1 MLVAL
6 ASLIASRPSAAEAHQ
21 VGLSQGLYR
30 VVAGGDPAGGGESVS
45 VTLTLARGELRN
57 LAREVDQ
64 DRDGEVSEVEV
75 MLGATAIEAAI
86 VDGLAIAIDERS
98 CTPRFDGAS
107 LTEED
112 GLEIAL
118 RYACPPIRDTARTG
132 AGDEPQRADAE
143 PPRALAA
150 GESDGPSLRI
160 DLSALV
166 ALGGA
171 HRHIARIIPP
181 GSEEVRAERV
191 LHRLRPR
198 AQLSLAPAKTPA
210 TPPARPPEPA
220 PAPEPAD
227 SLADELT
234 PRAEAAGADPATA
247 NDREPDPATPPVDRE
262 LAAYFTLGV
271 EHILSGVDHLVF
283 LLGLMIAGGRL
294 REWALMITAFTVGHS
309 ASLAL
314 ATLELWTPPS
324 SIIEPLIAASIVYIG
339 LENLLRAD
347 PAALRRR
354 WRLTLPFGFV
364 HGFGFAGALAEVGI
378 SGNDGAVAWVLALF
392 NLGVEVGQLAAL
404 ATMAMV
410 LRAVPQLS
418 GTAAKRSISAAIALA
433 GLAWLISRVL

>member
-1 MLVAL
+1 MLA
-6 ASLIASRPSAAEAHQ
+6 LIAGLPSPAAAHTI
-21 VGLSQGLYR
+21 GLSQGLYR
-30 VVAGGDPAGGGESVS
+30 VMAGADPAGGGESVA

-64 DRDGEVSEVEV
+64 DRDGELSEVEV
-75 MLGATAIEAAI
+75 MLGATAIEATI
-86 VDGLAIAIDERS
+86 VGGLRISVGDRS

-118 RYACPPIRDTARTG
+118 RYACPPVTDPAKPT
-132 AGDEPQRADAE
+132 
-143 PPRALAA
+143 AA
-150 GESDGPSLRI
+150 GEPKPGDTEPPGSPTAEDSDGPALRI
-160 DLSALV
+160 DFPALV
-166 ALGGA
+166 DLGA
-171 HRHIARIIPP
+171 HRHIARIVPP
-181 GSEEVRAERV
+181 GSDEVSAERV
-191 LHRLRPR
+191 LHRLRSQ
-198 AQLSLAPAKTPA
+198 AQISLTPASTSAKTPEPAPAKT
-210 TPPARPPEPA
+210 PEPA

-227 SLADELT
+227 SRADELS
-234 PRAEAAGADPATA
+234 RGAEATTGDPAA
-247 NDREPDPATPPVDRE
+247 SDGAPAPATPPGDRD

-294 REWALMITAFTVGHS
+294 RDWALMITAFTVGHS

-324 SIIEPLIAASIVYIG
+324 SIIEPLIAASVIYIG
-339 LENLLRAD
+339 LENLLRVD

-378 SGNDGAVAWVLALF
+378 KGSDGAVAWVLALF
-392 NLGVEVGQLAAL
+392 NLGVELGQLAAL
-404 ATMAMV
+404 ATMALV
-410 LRAVPQLS
+410 LRAIPQLS
-418 GTAAKRSISAAIALA
+418 SPTAKRSISAAIALA
-433 GLAWLISRVL
+433 GLAWLIARVL